1 MPKFLI
7 TWTEVQDY
15 SAIVEF
21 EGDAKDALEHF
32 HQNIG
37 EFLQIEQGDFRRV
50 EENSIKIEEI
60 D

>member
-1 MPKFLI
+1 MPKYLI

-37 EFLQIEQGDFRRV
+37 EFQIEQGDFRQV
-50 EENSIKIEEI
+50 EENSIEIEEI
-60 D
+60 E